1 MVPPDGPSGPA
12 AASEDEGDEELV
24 VRVRAGDRS
33 AFADLVRKHREG
45 IQRLVRGYV
54 GGNEEA
60 EDVTQETFLRALRA
74 IDSFRG
80 EASFRTWLYRIAVN
94 VALNH
99 ARDQKRGRSVSLEE
113 VELITNALGTGKMA
127 AREARRKIGEALEHL
142 PPKQRLVVE
151 MRLIH
156 EMPFRAIAGIA
167 GSSEDAARANF
178 QHAVKRLRAL
188 LAGDPEG

>member
-1 MVPPDGPSGPA
+1 MAPREPSEPKD
-12 AASEDEGDEELV
+12 ASEAALDHAMVE
-24 VRVRAGDRS
+24 RVRAGERQ
-33 AFADLVRKHREG
+33 AFADLVKKHRAG
-45 IQRLVRGYV
+45 TQRLIRGYV
-54 GGNEEA
+54 ASDEEA
-60 EDVTQETFLRALRA
+60 EDVTQETFLRVLRA

-94 VALNH
+94 GALNH
-99 ARDQKRGRSVSLEE
+99 ARDQKRGRAVSIEE
-113 VELITNALGTGKMA
+113 VDLITNALGTAKMS
-127 AREARRKIGEALEHL
+127 AREARRKIAEALELL

-151 MRLIH
+151 LRLVH

-188 LAGDPEG
+188 LAEPGPT